1 MLFDSSEAAELT
13 ILMRN
18 YFRASFACVCAESNC
33 AKLMKFPVLQFSP
46 SDDIDPYKQVKQGR
60 NTYTE
65 LLENIIM
72 EQRKQQRKQF
82 QAVNDEEFSD
92 EVNKEEEKLLSGDF
106 HNFLFTGRS
115 Q

>member
-1 MLFDSSEAAELT
+1 
-13 ILMRN
+13 
-18 YFRASFACVCAESNC
+18 
-33 AKLMKFPVLQFSP
+33 MKFPVLQFSP